1 MKLSKMISGW
11 IGVCILAFLVT
22 GSLFAPMIAPYA
34 PNAVNMT
41 ESLQAPTAGHLL
53 GTDILGRDILS
64 RILYG
69 GRGSMVLVLAATL
82 VSMLFGMLVGAVAG
96 YYGGIWDELILMG
109 INIFQG
115 LPGSSLMIALAGILG
130 PSFKSLM
137 IALVLNGWTGFARIV
152 RMEIQKSKNEN
163 YVVGL
168 RCLGAEDCRIMW
180 RHIIP
185 NMKGNAIVLFTTR
198 IGRCMLSI
206 SGLSFLGLGIQPPT
220 PDWSV
225 MISDARMSFRAAPN
239 LIIAPGVCIFLL
251 LLSVN
256 LIGDMLRDVF
266 DKKSGEAGGYS

>member
-1 MKLSKMISGW
+1 MKPSIMISGW
-11 IGVCILAFLVT
+11 IGVCILAFLVM
-22 GSLFAPMIAPYA
+22 GSLFAPMIAPCA
-34 PNAVNMT
+34 PNAVNMA
-41 ESLQAPTAGHLL
+41 ESLQAPSAGHLL

-69 GRGSMVLVLAATL
+69 GRGSIVLVLAATL

-109 INIFQG
+109 VNIFQG
-115 LPGSSLMIALAGILG
+115 LPGSSLMIALAGMLG

-163 YVVGL
+163 YVAGL
-168 RCLGAEDCRIMW
+168 RCLGSGDGRIMW

-220 PDWSV
+220 PDWGV

-239 LIIAPGVCIFLL
+239 LIIAPGICIFLL

-266 DKKSGEAGGYS
+266 DKKSGEAGGY